1 MSILLND
8 VLRLPDAV
16 QDVLGKCEAGFGGGG
31 EEVVI
36 KGLVINELFGGVVC
50 GGGSDPFPGIFIFGS
65 EGAFAY
71 SFQKNILVQAH
82 AGYEAGA
89 PVVAGGQKSLH
100 RVQLDI
106 TIRNG
111 GIDLIK
117 HFPLV
122 GCGGRE
128 ITITMLHGDA
138 FK

>member
-8 VLRLPDAV
+8 VLWLPDAV
-16 QDVLGKCEAGFGGGG
+16 HNVQSDGDSGLCRRG
-31 EEVVI
+31 EEIVI
-36 KGLVINELFGGVVC
+36 EGFVIDKLFGVVVC

-100 RVQLDI
+100 RVQFDVAV
-106 TIRNG
+106 RNG
-111 GIDLIK
+111 RVDLFEY
-117 HFPLV
+117 FPL
-122 GCGGRE
+122 GFCCGTE
-128 ITITMLHGDA
+128 IAIAMLLRDA
-138 FK
+138 FQ

>member
-1 MSILLND
+1 MSILLDD

-16 QDVLGKCEAGFGGGG
+16 HDVQGDRDAGFGGGG

-71 SFQKNILVQAH
+71 SFQKNNLVQAH

-100 RVQLDI
+100 RVQFDVAVLD
-106 TIRNG
+106 G
-111 GIDLIK
+111 GIDLI
-117 HFPLV
+117 
-122 GCGGRE
+122 
-128 ITITMLHGDA
+128 
-138 FK
+138 